1 MIVECDSSSTKTNPR
16 EAVVR
21 RVVLGSASQ
30 TRFEVLRSAGVEAE
44 VVVSGVDE
52 DAVEAGSVRELV
64 EALAVGKA
72 RAVAERVGEA
82 LVIGCDSLL
91 EFEGRGL
98 GKPESVEQVVEWWSE
113 RRGKSGVLYSGHCLI
128 DTGSGREVSAV
139 GETVVRFGNPSE
151 EEIRD
156 YAASGEPLWAAGG
169 FTIDGKGG
177 WFVNGIEGDAGNVLG
192 LSLPLLR
199 EMLSDL
205 GVSPS
210 ELWKR

>member
-1 MIVECDSSSTKTNPR
+1 M
-16 EAVVR
+16 R
-21 RVVLGSASQ
+21 RVVLGSASES
-30 TRFEVLRSAGVEAE
+30 RLAVLRAAGVEPE

-72 RAVAERVGEA
+72 RAVAERVAGEA

-98 GKPESVEQVVEWWSE
+98 GKPESAEQAVEWWE
-113 RRGKSGVLYSGHCLI
+113 RRRGRSGTLHTGHCVI
-128 DTGSGREVSAV
+128 DTGSGRQVSAV
-139 GETVVRFGNPSE
+139 GETSVRFGNPTDAE
-151 EEIRD
+151 VRA

-177 WFVNGIEGDAGNVLG
+177 WFMDGIEGDAGNVLG
-192 LSLPLLR
+192 LSLPVLRKLLG
-199 EMLSDL
+199 EL
-205 GVSPS
+205 GISPN
-210 ELWKR
+210 ELWAR